1 MNANLET
8 SPMSIILVDDEEQIL
23 FSSELLL
30 KSNGYNN
37 VICLGEGSRVLPAL
51 ETGNISLV
59 VLDLCMPGISGQELL
74 KQVNYSYPHIP
85 VIVMTAV
92 HEIENA
98 VECMKSGAF
107 DYLTKPVRTEDFLA
121 CVRRALQVST
131 LQSENISLKKRLL
144 SGVLDHEEMFAGIWT
159 GNRQMRSIFQY
170 MEAVAGVADP
180 VLITGETGVGKEL
193 ISGAIHKLSRRKGN
207 LVSVNSAG
215 LDDNVFSDTIFG
227 HKKGAFTGA
236 DNDREGL
243 ISRAAGGTLFL
254 DEIGD
259 LDAKSQIKL
268 LRLLQ
273 EREYY
278 PLGSDIPKRTDARII
293 VAANRDI
300 DQMVA
305 LDSFRKDLYY
315 RLSPH
320 HIHIPPLRERLDD
333 LPLLVDHF
341 LDEAAETAGKKKPAY
356 PRELILRLSTYDFPG
371 NIRELKGMV
380 YDAFVRHKGG
390 TLSQESFIS
399 YLDKRRTLPSS
410 RFEATSTI
418 AVFPPFPNRLPT
430 FTEAEEYLVAEALKQ
445 AGGNQGIAAK
455 ILGITRQALNKR
467 INKTSLKKG

>member
-1 MNANLET
+1 MNARLVT
-8 SPMSIILVDDEEQIL
+8 SQKSILLVDDEEQIL

-30 KSNGYNN
+30 KSNGYGNI
-37 VICLGEGSRVLPAL
+37 ICLSEGTSVLPTL
-51 ETGNISLV
+51 KSRDVSLI
-59 VLDLCMPGISGQELL
+59 VLDLCMPGVSGQELL

-92 HEIENA
+92 HEIETA
-98 VECMKSGAF
+98 VKCMKSGAF

-121 CVRRALQVST
+121 CIRRALQFSS
-131 LQSENISLKKRLL
+131 LRSENTSLKNCLL
-144 SGVLDHEEMFAGIWT
+144 SGALEHEEMFAEICT

-170 MEAVAGVADP
+170 MEVVSCVAEP
-180 VLITGETGVGKEL
+180 ILITGETGVGKEL
-193 ISGAIHKLSRRKGN
+193 IAGAIHKLSRRKGN
-207 LVSVNSAG
+207 LVSVNTAG

-236 DNDREGL
+236 ESEREGL
-243 ISRAAGGTLFL
+243 ISRSAGGTLFL

-278 PLGSDIPKRTDARII
+278 PLGSDIPKKTDARFI

-305 LDSFRKDLYY
+305 LDSFRKDLYF

-341 LDEAAETAGKKKPAY
+341 LEQAAASAGRKKPTY
-356 PRELILRLSTYDFPG
+356 PRELILLLSTYDFPG

-380 YDAFVRHKGG
+380 HDAFVRYKGG
-390 TLSQESFIS
+390 MLSQDSFRI
-399 YLDKRRTLPSS
+399 YLDKRRTSLTP
-410 RFEATSTI
+410 RFESTNDI
-418 AVFPPFPNRLPT
+418 AALSPFPGRLPT
-430 FTEAEEYLVAEALKQ
+430 FSEAEESLVAAALKQ

-467 INKTSLKKG
+467 IHKTSLKKG